1 MLANVYV
8 DGFNLYY
15 SALRHR
21 FTDCK
26 WLDPRTL
33 AEIVFPNDTIQRVRY
48 FTARISARPD
58 NPSRRPAS
66 RRTCAPWLRPAWTS
80 TSDSSGTT
88 AATEEKGSDVNL
100 ATYLLRD
107 AALNDC
113 ELAIVLTNDTDLLE
127 PIRLVRSEFGLQVM
141 LVSPVDTPSST
152 LLGSVDGVKKLRR
165 GPLQACQLP
174 TNLSDAKG
182 DTTGPEAGDPALET
196 LKPAF
201 RRASHPGAEAHGGV
215 PGSRTIS
222 VGIARS
228 RL

>member
-26 WLDPRTL
+26 WLDLRTL
-33 AEIVFPNDTIQRVRY
+33 AETLFPNDTIQRVRY

-58 NPSRRPAS
+58 DPRQATRQQAYLRALTTTGVDIHLGQFRHDRRFM
-66 RRTCAPWLRPAWTS
+66 RRVQACPEPNCP
-80 TSDSSGTT
+80 SGTT
-88 AATEEKGSDVNL
+88 IEMQYTEEKGSDVNL

-107 AALNDC
+107 AALKDC

-127 PIRLVRSEFGLQVM
+127 PLRLVRSEFGLQVM

-182 DTTGPEAGDPALET
+182 DIHRPRSWRPGP
-196 LKPAF
+196 
-201 RRASHPGAEAHGGV
+201 
-215 PGSRTIS
+215 
-222 VGIARS
+222 
-228 RL
+228 